1 MTTSASSIPSDSPS
15 RGALALRRFSELLSS
30 MRFAIA
36 LLTVICIAS
45 VIGTVLK
52 QHEPAVNYVNQ
63 FGPYWAELFL
73 DLKLNAVYSAWWFL
87 LILAFLVV
95 STSLCVLRNAPKFL
109 ADIRNYKEN
118 IREQSLKAF
127 HHKASGELAQ
137 APAQEAQRIGQMLST
152 GGWKVRLQER
162 DTPAGKG
169 WMVAAKAGAANKI
182 GYIAAH
188 SAIVLICLGGLFD
201 GDLFVRA
208 LTWMGGK
215 QVYSGGGFVS
225 DVKPE
230 HRLPENN
237 PAFRGNLVVSEGTQ
251 SSTAILSQSDGILLQ
266 ELPFAVELKKF
277 IVEYYSTGMPKLFAS
292 EIVIH
297 DKETGKTQDARV
309 EVNHPASYK
318 GVQIYQSSFDD
329 GGSTVKMRG
338 VPMHGGV
345 KPFDVEGTIGSTS
358 QITNGS
364 DKYMLE
370 YTALRVINVENL
382 GGDKGSAATD
392 VRKVDLGHQLS
403 QRLGAADKTV
413 TKRELRNVGPS
424 ITYKLR
430 DAAGQAREYHNY
442 QLPVDMGD
450 GMPVFLLGVR
460 ENPAEPFRYL
470 RVPADDDH
478 SMDSFVQL
486 RAALGDAAQRERAV
500 RNYVAKAVDGQRP
513 ELAAQLTESAG
524 RALGLFAGVEEVN
537 GKQVGGLQAVSDFIE
552 TAVPEGERERAADVL
567 LRILNGSLFE
577 LNAVAREAAGKKPLA
592 ESEDTQR
599 FMTQS
604 VLALSDA
611 PLYPAPVAFELTDFK
626 HVQASVFQV
635 ARAPGKNVVYL
646 GCLFLILG
654 VFAMLYVRE
663 RRLWVW
669 LAPNG
674 TGSQASMALS
684 SNRKIL
690 DTDREFEQLQQKL
703 LNPSS

>member
-1 MTTSASSIPSDSPS
+1 MTTSASDTIPEQPS
-15 RGALALRRFSELLSS
+15 RGALALRRATELLSS

-45 VIGTVLK
+45 VIGTVIK
-52 QHEPAVNYVNQ
+52 QHEPAANYVNQ
-63 FGPYWAELFL
+63 FGPFWAELFL

-87 LILAFLVV
+87 LILAFLVI
-95 STSLCVLRNAPKFL
+95 STTLCIARNAPKFL
-109 ADIRNYKEN
+109 ADIRSYKEN

-127 HHKASGELAQ
+127 HHKAEGDLPQPPQ
-137 APAQEAQRIGQMLST
+137 AEAQRIGQMLST

-169 WMVAAKAGAANKI
+169 WMVAAKAGTANKL

-201 GDLFVRA
+201 GDLFVRTM
-208 LTWMGGK
+208 TWFGGK
-215 QVYSGGGFVS
+215 TVYSGGGFVS

-237 PAFRGNLVVSEGTQ
+237 PAFRGNLVVAEGTQ
-251 SSTAILSQSDGILLQ
+251 SSTAILSQSDGVLLQ

-297 DKETGKTQDARV
+297 DKETGAKQDARV

-329 GGSTVKMRG
+329 GGSTVKLHA
-338 VPMHGGV
+338 VPMHGGA
-345 KPFDVEGTIGSTS
+345 KGFDIEGAIGGSS
-358 QITNGS
+358 EITNGTE
-364 DKYMLE
+364 KYTLE

-382 GGDKGSAATD
+382 SPGTSGSAVD
-392 VRKVDLGHQLS
+392 VRKVDLGHALS

-430 DAAGQAREYHNY
+430 DASGQAREFHNY
-442 QLPVDMGD
+442 QLPVDTGD
-450 GMPVFLLGVR
+450 GNRVFLLGVR
-460 ENPAEPFRYL
+460 DNPADNFRYL
-470 RVPADDDH
+470 RLPADDDL
-478 SMDSFVQL
+478 SMDGFMRL
-486 RAALGDAAQRERAV
+486 RAALDDPAARDAAV
-500 RNYVAKAVDGQRP
+500 RRYVAKAVGEGRAD
-513 ELAAQLTESAG
+513 LAQQLNESAS
-524 RALGLFAGVEEVN
+524 RALGLFAGVEKVG
-537 GKQVGGLQAVSDFIE
+537 GKDVRGLQAISDFIE
-552 TAVPEGERERAADVL
+552 TAVPEAERERAADVL

-577 LNAVAREAAGKKPLA
+577 LNAGAREAAGKKALPEND
-592 ESEDTQR
+592 ESHR
-599 FMTQS
+599 FLSQA
-604 VLALSDA
+604 VLALSDVS
-611 PLYPAPVAFELTDFK
+611 LYPAPVAFELKDFK
-626 HVQASVFQV
+626 QVQASVFQV
-635 ARAPGKNVVYL
+635 ARAPGQNVVYL
-646 GCLFLILG
+646 GCLFLIIG

-669 LAPNG
+669 LAPEG
-674 TGSQASMALS
+674 AGAHARMALS
-684 SNRKIL
+684 SNRKTM
-690 DTDREFEQLQQKL
+690 DADKEFEQLQRKL
-703 LNPSS
+703 LTPS

>member
-1 MTTSASSIPSDSPS
+1 MTTSASDTIPEQPS
-15 RGALALRRFSELLSS
+15 RGALALRRATELLSS

-45 VIGTVLK
+45 VIGTVIK
-52 QHEPAVNYVNQ
+52 QHEPAANYVNQ
-63 FGPYWAELFL
+63 FGPFWAELFL

-87 LILAFLVV
+87 LILAFLVI
-95 STSLCVLRNAPKFL
+95 STTLCIARNAPKFL
-109 ADIRNYKEN
+109 ADIRSYKEN

-127 HHKASGELAQ
+127 HHKAEGDLPQPPQ
-137 APAQEAQRIGQMLST
+137 AEAQRIGQMLST

-169 WMVAAKAGAANKI
+169 WMVAAKAGTANKL

-201 GDLFVRA
+201 GDLFVRTM
-208 LTWMGGK
+208 TWFGGK
-215 QVYSGGGFVS
+215 TVYSGGGFVS

-237 PAFRGNLVVSEGTQ
+237 PAFRGNLVVAEGTQ
-251 SSTAILSQSDGILLQ
+251 SSTAILSQSDGVLLQ

-297 DKETGKTQDARV
+297 DKETGAKQDARV

-329 GGSTVKMRG
+329 GGSTVKLHA
-338 VPMHGGV
+338 VPMHGGA
-345 KPFDVEGTIGSTS
+345 KGFDIDGTIGGSS
-358 QITNGS
+358 EITNGTE
-364 DKYMLE
+364 KYTLE

-382 GGDKGSAATD
+382 SPGTSGSAVD
-392 VRKVDLGHQLS
+392 VRKVDLGHALS

-430 DAAGQAREYHNY
+430 DASGQAREFHNY
-442 QLPVDMGD
+442 QLPVDTGD
-450 GMPVFLLGVR
+450 GNRVFLLGVR
-460 ENPAEPFRYL
+460 DNPADNFRYL
-470 RVPADDDH
+470 RLPADDDL
-478 SMDSFVQL
+478 SMDGFMRL
-486 RAALGDAAQRERAV
+486 RAALDDPAARDAAV
-500 RNYVAKAVDGQRP
+500 RRYVAKAVGEGRAD
-513 ELAAQLTESAG
+513 LAQQLNESAS
-524 RALGLFAGVEEVN
+524 RALGLFAGVEKVG
-537 GKQVGGLQAVSDFIE
+537 GKDVRGLQAISDFIE
-552 TAVPEGERERAADVL
+552 TAVPEAERERAADVL

-577 LNAVAREAAGKKPLA
+577 LNAGAREAAGKKALPEND
-592 ESEDTQR
+592 ESHR
-599 FMTQS
+599 FLSQA
-604 VLALSDA
+604 VLALSDVS
-611 PLYPAPVAFELTDFK
+611 LYPAPVAFELKDFK
-626 HVQASVFQV
+626 QVQASVFQV
-635 ARAPGKNVVYL
+635 ARAPGQNVVYL
-646 GCLFLILG
+646 GCLFLIIG

-669 LAPNG
+669 LAPEG
-674 TGSQASMALS
+674 AGAHARMALS
-684 SNRKIL
+684 SNRKTM
-690 DTDREFEQLQQKL
+690 DADKEFEQLQRKL
-703 LNPSS
+703 LTPS